1 MSYDGCTSTP
11 SSSTQGRVS
20 GAHLKDQD
28 GDPQGL
34 SRQKADQPGPHGS
47 PQERG
52 HADDGVSSMEG
63 GSRSGDQRGPSS
75 DEMEGMSSGN
85 DSGERE
91 SHPRSC
97 GHQSSRSSHSSSN
110 GKDSGLMLESNKR

>member
-20 GAHLKDQD
+20 GAHREDQ
-28 GDPQGL
+28 DPQGL
-34 SRQKADQPGPHGS
+34 SGQNADQPGPHAS
-47 PQERG
+47 PQEPSSG
-52 HADDGVSSMEG
+52 DDGG
-63 GSRSGDQRGPSS
+63 GQRGPSS

-110 GKDSGLMLESNKR
+110 GKDSGMMLETTESNKR